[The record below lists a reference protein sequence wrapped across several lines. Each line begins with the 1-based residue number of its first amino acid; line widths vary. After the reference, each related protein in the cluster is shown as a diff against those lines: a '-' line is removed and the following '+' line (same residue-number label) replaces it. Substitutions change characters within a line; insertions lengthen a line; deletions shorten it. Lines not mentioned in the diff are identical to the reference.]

1 MSCLTNTYASKEGMD
16 PSLKD
21 AKMVISPPF
30 GLFEEKPVANNCCC
44 CCCALILLFSPPIAS
59 FVALLLSP
67 LFLPSFFRCSVNL
80 MHSSKSCSVCKM
92 HMSSSSSM
100 YFNFD
105 ESGKTINFRIRS
117 RSIETDHLCNKRK
130 RMVSLPTLNF
140 TINCGTSSTL
150 PTLNFT
156 INCGTSS
163 TLPPSLSKTA
173 IMSASASSN
182 VSFAPINKSSPK
194 PPKVLSNIPA
204 KAVVPCTE

>member
-16 PSLKD
+16 PSFKD

-44 CCCALILLFSPPIAS
+44 CCCALILLLLSPPIAS

-67 LFLPSFFRCSVNL
+67 LFLLSFFRCSVNL

-150 PTLNFT
+150 P
-156 INCGTSS
+156 
-163 TLPPSLSKTA
+163 PSLSKTA

-182 VSFAPINKSSPK
+182 VSFTPINKSSPK